1 MQKYNR
7 KVPDSS
13 PQASKK
19 YIFVHQISIF
29 LKKTMKPTN
38 NIGEKNREKKYKII
52 IFAKTL
58 KNEGFGADFFLA
70 MGQNF
75 GHNPPPPLFRNT
87 RKQGGGFVARIR
99 SDYQRAATVTRKL
112 NHCFIRKHGNCF

>member
-29 LKKTMKPTN
+29 LKKTMKQTN

-58 KNEGFGADFFLA
+58 KNEGFGADFFWPWAKILVTT
-70 MGQNF
+70 N
-75 GHNPPPPLFRNT
+75 PPLFRNT
-87 RKQGGGFVARIR
+87 RKQGGGLLLGLGLIAHR
-99 SDYQRAATVTRKL
+99 SRPAEQ
-112 NHCFIRKHGNCF
+112 